1 MKSNSNY
8 YDKELSRKLILFISY
23 FISYFNNRFKINIV
37 FDANNENIVIGKMVV
52 TVEMIDAL
60 NAIKRELN
68 LDRNEL
74 TSSF

>member
-1 MKSNSNY
+1 MIF
-8 YDKELSRKLILFISY
+8 LIIDLQL
-23 FISYFNNRFKINIV
+23 KV

>member
-1 MKSNSNY
+1 M
-8 YDKELSRKLILFISY
+8 ILFN
-23 FISYFNNRFKINIV
+23 FLKLFKNNKIFFFKV
-37 FDANNENIVIGKMVV
+37 FDANNENIVIGKIVV